1 MLIVQTFE
9 ASHANQH
16 KIQRTGSVPPPGPC
30 PGEVEAMRGHSVIE
44 ADTYRKRIRAT
55 LDLHLNGAK

>member
-16 KIQRTGSVPPPGPC
+16 KIQRTGS
-30 PGEVEAMRGHSVIE
+30 VEAMRGHSVIE